1 MKRIFSLFNKENSVR
16 GASVIL
22 IITLALSNLL
32 GFLRDHFLTQNIAT
46 AHLDVYNA
54 SFRIPDLI
62 LNLLIIGA
70 IFSAFIPIFSD
81 FLAKDQEKDG
91 FEVANTLINLSFL
104 VIIVAATIF
113 YFLIPTILPHIM
125 KFDPERMSEAITYSR
140 ILIFT
145 PIFFSISYILGGMLN
160 CYKRFFFYSLAP
172 LIYNLSIIFG
182 AAFLAPTYGLKAVV
196 YTVVAGSFLHLLIQ
210 IPVIIKLGFRYRPII
225 NLKNEAIPK
234 IIKLMIPRTI
244 SNGANQ
250 LMLFFFTA
258 IASALA
264 VGSISAFSY
273 ATNIHTVPVVVLGS
287 SFATAVYP
295 ILSLKYSQKKSEEFS
310 LYLNKTIRTIGYL
323 LIPSTIIFILLRA
336 QIVRLI
342 LGSGKFDW
350 NDTKVTAMVLG
361 FLSLSILAQGL
372 VPVLSRAY
380 FAMKDTKTPM
390 YISIF
395 TFAISV
401 IIAYPLSASM
411 GVAGLA
417 LAYSIGCYINLIL
430 LFYYLNITYRGVLDG
445 KLVGSYLKTTFISIL
460 MGASVWGTMHFM
472 ANLVDMTRFFGVLTQ
487 TIISSA
493 VGLSVFILLGFIF
506 KQEEMKWAFK
516 RKINEPEPEKF
527 EEQRGY

>member
-1 MKRIFSLFNKENSVR
+1 MKRILSLFHKENSVR

-32 GFLRDHFLTQNIAT
+32 GFLRDHFLTKNIST
-46 AHLDVYNA
+46 SHLDVYNA
-54 SFRIPDLI
+54 AFRIPDLI

-81 FLAKDQEKDG
+81 FLSKDKEDNG
-91 FEVANTLINLSFL
+91 FEVANTLINLSL
-104 VIIVAATIF
+104 IVVIGAAIIL
-113 YFLIPTILPHIM
+113 YFLIPAILPLIM
-125 KFDPERMSEAITYSR
+125 KFDSERMNEVIIYSR

-145 PIFFSISYILGGMLN
+145 PIFFSVSYILGGMLN
-160 CYKRFFFYSLAP
+160 CYKRFFVYSLAP
-172 LIYNLSIIFG
+172 LIYNLSIIIG
-182 AAFLAPTYGLKAVV
+182 AAFLAPQFGLKAVV
-196 YTVVAGSFLHLLIQ
+196 YMVVFGSMLHFMIQ
-210 IPVIIKLGFRYRPII
+210 IPMVMKMGFRYKFKI

-244 SNGANQ
+244 SNGASQ
-250 LMLFFFTA
+250 IMLFFYTS

-287 SFATAVYP
+287 SFATAIYP
-295 ILSLKYSQKKSEEFS
+295 ILSLKFSQKKPLEFS
-310 LYLNKTIRTIGYL
+310 QYLNKTVRAVGYL
-323 LIPSTIIFILLRA
+323 LIPSTVIFILLRA

-372 VPVLSRAY
+372 VPILSRAF

-390 YISIF
+390 YISLF
-395 TFAISV
+395 TFIISI
-401 IIAYPLSASM
+401 IIAYPLSANM

-417 LAYSIGCYINLIL
+417 LAYSIGCYVNLIL
-430 LFYYLNITYRGVLDG
+430 LFYYLNKTYPGTLDS
-445 KLVGSYLKTTFISIL
+445 KLAGAYIRIIFISTL
-460 MGASVWGTMHFM
+460 MAAGVWATMHIV
-472 ANLVDMTRFFGVLTQ
+472 ANLVDMNRFVGVLIQ
-487 TIISSA
+487 TLSSTLA
-493 VGLSVFILLGFIF
+493 GVAVFIILSIIM
-506 KQEEMKWAFK
+506 KQEEMGWAFR
-516 RKINEPEPEKF
+516 RKISEPQSEKF